1 MPRFSFLCVAVP
13 LGELLADELACGAR
27 RTAVAAQRKAL
38 SEQVQL
44 VPLERKTAL
53 VGELLDDVQI
63 FVLVRNGEGDLETEA
78 VGQGGDGFERVANA
92 DVVTLTVGHAF
103 ADEVA
108 AVGGRVDDKVG
119 RLAGETALDER
130 LEGREIV
137 VLTVKGQVVEEYNKA
152 ERRAERLLKQFGEA
166 GDMARRHL
174 DDLEAAVGVLVGDRL
189 DGRGFAGALVAVEQD
204 VVRVLAVEE
213 GAGILEHLLFL
224 AFVARQVMQA
234 DGVGMDDRER
244 RAVVLHGERRGLRE
258 KAVAL
263 APVVAGK
270 LRAGGERKR
279 GGRREIGKRTQRI
292 RIKMQSCRLAQL
304 TAGESE
310 QAVQHLDVVG
320 RGGKQRIRRGVDRV
334 GQRVDIKVD
343 RVQKE
348 AGNIAAGEA
357 CRAQRTVAVREIG
370 RRAVKGGK
378 RLGVCVHEREPEYAA
393 QNGKRVQT
401 QRKVGKLH
409 G

>member
-1 MPRFSFLCVAVP
+1 
-13 LGELLADELACGAR
+13 
-27 RTAVAAQRKAL
+27 
-38 SEQVQL
+38 
-44 VPLERKTAL
+44 
-53 VGELLDDVQI
+53 
-63 FVLVRNGEGDLETEA
+63 
-78 VGQGGDGFERVANA
+78 
-92 DVVTLTVGHAF
+92 
-103 ADEVA
+103 
-108 AVGGRVDDKVG
+108 
-119 RLAGETALDER
+119 
-130 LEGREIV
+130 
-137 VLTVKGQVVEEYNKA
+137 
-152 ERRAERLLKQFGEA
+152 
-166 GDMARRHL
+166 MARRHL
-174 DDLEAAVGVLVGDRL
+174 DDLEAAVGILVGDRL

-279 GGRREIGKRTQRI
+279 GGRREIGQRTQRI

-310 QAVQHLDVVG
+310 QAVQHLDVMG
-320 RGGKQRIRRGVDRV
+320 RGGKQRVRRGVDRV
-334 GQRVDIKVD
+334 GQRVDVEVD
-343 RVQKE
+343 CVQKG

>member
-1 MPRFSFLCVAVP
+1 
-13 LGELLADELACGAR
+13 
-27 RTAVAAQRKAL
+27 
-38 SEQVQL
+38 
-44 VPLERKTAL
+44 
-53 VGELLDDVQI
+53 
-63 FVLVRNGEGDLETEA
+63 
-78 VGQGGDGFERVANA
+78 
-92 DVVTLTVGHAF
+92 
-103 ADEVA
+103 
-108 AVGGRVDDKVG
+108 
-119 RLAGETALDER
+119 
-130 LEGREIV
+130 
-137 VLTVKGQVVEEYNKA
+137 
-152 ERRAERLLKQFGEA
+152 
-166 GDMARRHL
+166 MARRHL

-244 RAVVLHGERRGLRE
+244 RAVVLHGERRGLCE

-270 LRAGGERKR
+270 LRAGGERKC
-279 GGRREIGKRTQRI
+279 GGRREIGQRTQRI
-292 RIKMQSCRLAQL
+292 CVKMQSCRLAQL

-320 RGGKQRIRRGVDRV
+320 RGGKQSICRGIDRV
-334 GQRVDIKVD
+334 GQRVDVEVD
-343 RVQKE
+343 RVQKG

-357 CRAQRTVAVREIG
+357 CRAQRAVAVREIG

-378 RLGVCVHEREPEYAA
+378 RLGVCIHEREPEYAA

-401 QRKVGKLH
+401 QRKVEKLH